1 MSAAAGAAPG
11 GHAPRSPAARST
23 AGNGFDAVIV
33 GAGHNG
39 LVTAALLARAGRRV
53 LVLERRGVVGGAA
66 ATEEVFPGCRVN
78 LGAQDGGL
86 FQPGIVSALGLE
98 AHGLEWVHPPSLA
111 TSLTGGGDALTLWR
125 DPDRTHGE
133 IARHSRAD
141 AARFPEWTGYLRT
154 MARALRIALDQ
165 PAPALHELTTRER
178 LRLLRPLLQAGRLGK
193 RHMVELLRVLPLP
206 ARDLLDDWFRSDAL
220 KGMLASSALPGADHG
235 PSAMGGA
242 FRMLYHAAG
251 TDPHGFRSTAFVKGG
266 IGALSQALASAA
278 RSNGAEVRTGAEV
291 QQILVED
298 GAAMGV
304 LLANGEE
311 IAARCV
317 VSGADP
323 RRTFFELIGAPRLGP
338 EFNRKVANIR
348 MRGTTAVLHLLLDAL
363 PPLPDAAQRLAGHTL
378 VAPTLD
384 YLERASDDAK
394 YGRCSARP
402 HLDIVIPTLHDPTLA
417 PEGRHLASIQIRY
430 APRELQNAPDLLQ
443 NAPALAQKAPDMPQN
458 TPHLPQN
465 APVRSRSAGPTPESG
480 DIAARSAL
488 LAGAHDTLDE
498 YLPGL
503 RDRILD
509 HHLFTPLDLETEL
522 ALTGGDEYHG
532 RMTLD
537 QLLFMR
543 PIAGWARHRTPV
555 KGLFLCGSG
564 THPGGGVTGAPGRLA
579 AREILRDRG

>member
-1 MSAAAGAAPG
+1 MKAAQGSGVSARTDRPL
-11 GHAPRSPAARST
+11 RARAERPPDS
-23 AGNGFDAVIV
+23 ARHDAVIV
-33 GAGHNG
+33 GAGHNA
-39 LVTAALLARAGRRV
+39 LVTTALLARAGWKV

-78 LGAQDGGL
+78 IGAQDAGL
-86 FQPGIVSALGLE
+86 FRREIVAALGLE
-98 AHGLEWVHPPSLA
+98 AHGLEWIHPPALA
-111 TSLTGGGDALTLWR
+111 TSLVGDGDALTLWR
-125 DPDRTHGE
+125 DPGKTAGE
-133 IARHSRAD
+133 IAHHSQAD
-141 AARFPEWTGYLRT
+141 AARFPEWSDYLRS
-154 MARALRIALDQ
+154 MARALRIALDH

-220 KGMLASSALPGADHG
+220 KGMLASSALPGASHG

-251 TDPHGFRSTAFVKGG
+251 TDPHGFRSSAFAKGG
-266 IGALSQALASAA
+266 IGALSEALAGAA
-278 RSNGAEVRTGAEV
+278 QTHGAEVRTGAEV
-291 QQILVED
+291 ERILVED
-298 GAAMGV
+298 GAATGV
-304 LLANGEE
+304 LLADGEE

-323 RRTFFELIGAPRLGP
+323 RRTFFELVGAPRLGP
-338 EFNRKVANIR
+338 EFNRKVSNIR
-348 MRGTTAVLHLLLDAL
+348 LRGTTAVLHLLVDAL
-363 PPLPDAAQRLAGHTL
+363 PPIPDASHRLAGHTL

-417 PEGRHLASIQIRY
+417 PNGHHLASIQIRY
-430 APRELQNAPDLLQ
+430 AAGNTRDTVLSNV
-443 NAPALAQKAPDMPQN
+443 LA
-458 TPHLPQN
+458 
-465 APVRSRSAGPTPESG
+465 
-480 DIAARSAL
+480 
-488 LAGAHDTLDE
+488 TLDD

-509 HHLFTPLDLETEL
+509 HRLLTPLDLETEL
-522 ALTGGDEYHG
+522 GLTGGDEYHG
-532 RMTLD
+532 QMGLD

-543 PIAGWARHRTPV
+543 PIAGWARYRTPV
-555 KGLFLCGSG
+555 DRLFLCGSG
-564 THPGGGVTGAPGRLA
+564 THPGGGVTGAPGLLA